1 MSLLHLI
8 IFKNFFSLTLC
19 LGLPFLLDFLLLA
32 YPSVYFNSSQFYLI
46 DTLAPFWNSSLFS
59 LTHDLFFIF

>member
-8 IFKNFFSLTLC
+8 IFKNFFSLRLC

-32 YPSVYFNSSQFYLI
+32 YPSIYFNSSQFYLI
-46 DTLAPFWNSSLFS
+46 DTRTFLEQLLIFSNS
-59 LTHDLFFIF
+59 